1 MSGRWG
7 SGVYRVARA
16 PDILPMVKNRL
27 RDIATAHG
35 CAGFGVTDADEF
47 SGVAATLRSRVEAG
61 LAGRKRFTYK
71 NPEMAADVRV
81 SFPWAASI
89 IVVSWSYLQRAGSP
103 REAAPG
109 TGRIARF
116 ATEDHYAGLRA
127 ATAAMRTELL
137 ERGHRA
143 EVLVDDDRLVDR
155 AAAVRAGVAWWG
167 KNTMALDPR
176 HGPWLLLGSV
186 VTDAKIGPN
195 APMRR
200 DCGTCDACI
209 PACPT
214 GAIIA
219 PGVLDASRCLA
230 HWAQTAGSFPLD
242 LREVMGDRIYGC
254 DDCLEACPPG
264 RKLLPGAQTGPGR
277 VDLIELLASDDADLL
292 DRYAH
297 FYIPRRRP
305 RILRRN
311 AIIAFGNVYTGTGN
325 RGTLDVLGSY
335 LNDDDPQL
343 RAHVAWAIGRVGGD
357 TAKALLEA
365 QFGIEWV
372 LEVREEIKQ
381 ALSGLR

>member
-1 MSGRWG
+1 MK
-7 SGVYRVARA
+7 
-16 PDILPMVKNRL
+16 DRL
-27 RDIATAHG
+27 RDIALTHG
-35 CAGFGVTDADEF
+35 CAGFGVTSAEEF
-47 SGVAATLRSRVEAG
+47 PGVADTLRSREEAG

-89 IVVSWSYLQRAGSP
+89 AVVSWSYVQQSGSP
-103 REAAPG
+103 GEAILG

-127 ATAAMRTELL
+127 AAEAIRADLL
-137 ERGHRA
+137 EHGYQA

-186 VTDAKIGPN
+186 VTDAVIEPDE
-195 APMRR
+195 PMQRN
-200 DCGTCDACI
+200 CGTCDACI

-214 GAIIA
+214 GAIVA
-219 PGVLDASRCLA
+219 PGVLDASLCLA
-230 HWAQTAGSFPLD
+230 HWAQTAGSFPLE
-242 LREVMGDRIYGC
+242 LREAMGDRIYGC

-264 RKLLPGAQTGPGR
+264 RKLLATAEPGPGR
-277 VDLIELLASDDADLL
+277 IDLIELLAASDRYLL

-297 FYIPRRRP
+297 FYMPRRRP
-305 RILRRN
+305 GILRRN
-311 AIIAFGNVYTGTGN
+311 AVIALGNAYAGT
-325 RGTLDVLGSY
+325 RRPEVLGVLEDY
-335 LNDDDPQL
+335 LNHDDPQL
-343 RAHVAWAIGRVGGD
+343 RAHSAWAIGRIGGE
-357 TAKALLEA
+357 TVQALLEA
-365 QFGIEWV
+365 HLDAEQVPET
-372 LEVREEIKQ
+372 REEIEQ